1 MKRSLK
7 SLACRVAYSPL
18 GSKVA
23 SGLGITGLWARLNV
37 RSKKKRLWAEAK
49 KQFENGAALGTL
61 EDYRDALR
69 KHWVSYAEYAFQY
82 AFYKKTETERAAY
95 VSRLRMA
102 YFYWRY
108 VPGTVKAVFRE
119 KKRFLK
125 TFQGNVHRTWLYAPE
140 TSYDA
145 FMHLIS
151 QHDVIVK
158 PCDGKLGR
166 GIFKLFKAEVHPDER
181 TLFAECVKNRMLV
194 EQCIESCDELK
205 AFHPQSLNSI
215 RVVTVANRENACVFS
230 GVFRTGVGDKV
241 VDNSHAGGVS
251 AQINVETG
259 IVESDGAD
267 KNGNRY
273 VAHPDSGL
281 VFKGFQI
288 PQWEKIVDTCCKAA
302 MASGNPVTGW
312 DVVLNQDGKVEFIE
326 GNYGPDLD
334 MMQTR
339 YQTGI
344 KARIY
349 ALIKQ
354 YQGIDLYQ
362 MEKKLCV
369 L

>member
-1 MKRSLK
+1 MKGNLK
-7 SLACRVAYSPL
+7 SFACRIAYSPL
-18 GSKVA
+18 GSRIA
-23 SGLGITGLWARLNV
+23 NGLGITGLWARLHV
-37 RSKKKRLWAEAK
+37 RARKKRLWAEAK
-49 KQFENGAALGTL
+49 KQFAGGTALGTL
-61 EDYRDALR
+61 EDYKEALR
-69 KHWVSYAEYAFQY
+69 KHWVSYAEYALQY
-82 AFYKKTETERAAY
+82 GFYKKSEVERAAY

-108 VPGTVKAVFRE
+108 VPGTVKPFFRE
-119 KKRFLK
+119 KKKFLK
-125 TFQGNVHRTWLYAPE
+125 TFHEQVHRAWLYAPE
-140 TSYDA
+140 ASYED
-145 FMHLIS
+145 FMQLIS
-151 QHDVIVK
+151 RHDVIVK
-158 PCDGKLGR
+158 PCEGKLGR
-166 GIFKLFKAEVHPDER
+166 GIYKLYKADVHADER
-181 TLFAECVKNRMLV
+181 ALFADCVKHKMLV
-194 EQCIESCDELK
+194 EQCIEACEALK

-215 RVVTVANRENACVFS
+215 RVVTVANREKACVFS

-251 AQINVETG
+251 AQIDVRTG
-259 IVESDGAD
+259 VVESDGAD
-267 KNGNRY
+267 KNGIRY

-288 PQWEKIVDTCCKAA
+288 PQWDKVVDTCCKAA

-312 DVVLNQDGKVEFIE
+312 DVVINQEGDVEFIE

-349 ALIKQ
+349 ALIQQ

-362 MEKKLCV
+362 MEKKLCA